1 MTLDQIVCDAEFPD
15 FSQLLQCSGL
25 DCLDQITDMKGTVHF
40 CGGPCPPPPPPRP
53 PTVLSCCSAM
63 GWIAWIRSLTWK
75 VLYCFVVLPP
85 PLSPPLSPPPLYPPP
100 PLLPP
105 LHFHPPPNCSQLL
118 HCDELDCGCQVT
130 HTRGAVLLWCS
141 QSLSPPHPPIIPFP
155 PTPSLSP
162 PPPPFSPLPPTVL
175 SCCSAVGWI
184 AWIRSLTWKVLF
196 CGGPPSVSHFNPFT
210 AVLAALSLE
219 KWPIEVP
226 DFKSLSF
233 FPLGKIWS
241 ELKLVWCLLLTFKVV
256 YQDHLTQLLPCAWD
270 FVAKGQW
277 LVWGQVG

>member
-25 DCLDQITDMKGTVHF
+25 DCLDQVTDMKGTVHF
-40 CGGPCPPPPPPRP
+40 CGGPCFPPPPPPPAPQLFLLLQCNGLDCLDQVTDMKGAVLFCGAP
-53 PTVLSCCSAM
+53 PLPS
-63 GWIAWIRSLTWK
+63 
-75 VLYCFVVLPP
+75 LPP
-85 PLSPPLSPPPLYPPP
+85 SLLPPLPPSSTPSPPPLPPSP
-100 PLLPP
+100 QLFSAVALQWVGLRVSGHTHQRCCPVVVLPL
-105 LHFHPPPNCSQLL
+105 
-118 HCDELDCGCQVT
+118 
-130 HTRGAVLLWCS
+130 
-141 QSLSPPHPPIIPFP
+141 SLPPHPPIFPFP

-162 PPPPFSPLPPTVL
+162 PPHPPHFPLSPQLFS
-175 SCCSAVGWI
+175 A
-184 AWIRSLTWKVLF
+184 A
-196 CGGPPSVSHFNPFT
+196 GGPPSVSHFNPFT

-233 FPLGKIWS
+233 FLLGKIWS

-270 FVAKGQW
+270 FVAKRQW